1 MLWVLQKTKVALG
14 NMLVFEYNSIKGE
27 WPPILWE
34 AIWGYATDDLKE
46 GYKVVGAPLYK
57 NIVHQPYLANLLVF
71 IPLVERLIGLPD
83 TVIPVILE
91 GWPSG
96 LRHLSAK
103 EAGVFALRKFES
115 FTFRLFDSLVHY
127 IDGEGDS
134 FEKKNKILQDLE
146 EYLED

>member
-34 AIWGYATDDLKE
+34 AIWGYATDDLKD

-91 GWPSG
+91 SATREDLG
-96 LRHLSAK
+96 LTANQN
-103 EAGVFALRKFES
+103 V
-115 FTFRLFDSLVHY
+115 LVLGY
-127 IDGEGDS
+127 RIRIPAS
-134 FEKKNKILQDLE
+134 PQ
-146 EYLED
+146 Y